1 MVRHYNRNVKV
12 TVWKPPAG
20 SSAGFFT
27 YTDAIEI
34 SALRVRFDITRQ
46 LGKQPNK
53 CDLLIS
59 NLSDDSRSFFEQ
71 RPLHVKLD
79 AGYDGEFRHLFS
91 GDIRFGQSKVQT
103 KQKFAYGQSKH
114 IGTDWETKLQ
124 LGDGDRAF
132 RHARV
137 SRTFK
142 PGTTVRTALE
152 EAAKSMGLALPD
164 SISASPLLEEQF
176 TQGITLQGP
185 TRDELTNLLAPF
197 GYRWSIQNGQL
208 TILADEQVT
217 PGEALV
223 ISQDTGMIGTPEFG
237 APKKKGGKPTLTVQ
251 SLLYP
256 EVNPGGLI
264 HVESLHIKGNF
275 KVSRVNHIGDT
286 HGPDWTTEIEATAI

>member
-1 MVRHYNRNVKV
+1 MIRHYDRNVKV
-12 TVWKPPAG
+12 TVWRPPAG
-20 SSAGFFT
+20 AAGFFA
-27 YTDAIEI
+27 YTDAIEVH
-34 SALRVRFDITRQ
+34 ALRVRFDITRQ
-46 LGKQPNK
+46 LGKHPNK
-53 CDLLIS
+53 CDLLIT
-59 NLSDDSRSFFEQ
+59 NLSEESRAFFEQ

-103 KQKFAYGQSKH
+103 KQKLAWGTSKQV
-114 IGTDWETKLQ
+114 GTDWETRLQ

-132 RHARV
+132 KHARV

-142 PGTTVRTALE
+142 PGTSVRTALE
-152 EAAKSMGLALPD
+152 EAAKTMGLGLPD
-164 SISASPLLEEQF
+164 SISSSPLLEEQF

-185 TRDELTNLLAPF
+185 TRDELTNLLAPY

-223 ISQDTGMIGTPEFG
+223 ISQDTGMIGAPEYG
-237 APKKKGGKPTLTVQ
+237 APKKKGGKPKLTVQ
-251 SLLYP
+251 TLLYP

-264 HVESLHIKGNF
+264 QVQSRFIKGNF
-275 KVSRVNHIGDT
+275 KVERVNHTGDT
-286 HGPDWTTEIEATAI
+286 HGPDWTTEIEAIAV